1 MQADK
6 VLLVD
11 TGNTCIKYRWLSDT
25 SEQVQVADTIDVLVN
40 RLSKAPVLKIYLS
53 NVGNDDAETQLQLF
67 CQSNNIALQVITTPH
82 SAFGITNSYANPNK
96 MGVDRWLAMVGAA
109 GKTELPFAVI
119 DAGTAITVDFVA
131 GGQHL
136 GGWILPGYHTMKNA
150 LVGATKRVTQDKQV
164 PTRLDAGT
172 DTEECVAMGCLAA
185 VQGAVFAANRYL
197 AERFDDYLVICTGG
211 DKNLLTSV
219 QGSVN
224 LSAAN
229 LVIDGL
235 ARYAE
240 KASFD

>member
-11 TGNTCIKYRWLSDT
+11 TGNTCVKYRWLTDSSDD
-25 SEQVQVADTIDVLVN
+25 VQVANSIAILIERLDTFDVCQL
-40 RLSKAPVLKIYLS
+40 YLS
-53 NVGNDDAETQLQLF
+53 NVANADAESLLTDY
-67 CQSNNIALQVITTPH
+67 CESKNIKLHVIKTPH
-82 SAFGITNSYANPNK
+82 QAFGITNSYATPGK

-109 GKTELPFAVI
+109 GKTTLPFAVI

-131 GGQHL
+131 EGEHL
-136 GGWILPGYHTMKNA
+136 GGWILPGYQTMKNA
-150 LVGATKRVTQDKQV
+150 LVGATKRVTQDSHV
-164 PTRLDAGT
+164 PKRLSVGN
-172 DTEECVAMGCLAA
+172 DTEECVALGCLAA
-185 VQGAVFAANRYL
+185 IQGAVFAANHYL
-197 AERFDDYLVICTGG
+197 KDRFDEYLVICTGG

-219 QGSVN
+219 MGSGN

-240 KASFD
+240 KASFN